1 MTFQA
6 TTKVQKPLAA
16 ASRIT
21 AKGNRIV
28 LDDASSESYIE
39 NKATGV
45 KVPLQ
50 IMNGVYVMDMEVSSP
65 AAPFQGPAKK

>member
-6 TTKVQKPLAA
+6 TTDVKKPLAA

-45 KVPLQ
+45 RVPLQ
-50 IMNGVYVMDMEVSSP
+50 IINGVYTMEMDVVAP
-65 AAPFQGPAKK
+65 APFPRQAQK